1 MKKKDF
7 YNVVKIKTELIT
19 LDINKLK
26 EKYSA
31 EKNFLEFLKNISL
44 LLENEKPFLLLSV
57 AFLDKIRTIL
67 ELNRFQIKDKN
78 IINLINEILIKL
90 NELENLKNNEKRYL
104 VYNYIDY
111 QNETR
116 HIYYDDLANF
126 LGAMALDYE
135 VLKALLKDDVRNYPN
150 DEAFLATTNY
160 FLDVEP
166 EIYEDSEIRYIT
178 REKLK
183 KLQTKKFGFKDRNVK
198 QLAKITSYNFRN
210 RWD

>member
-1 MKKKDF
+1 MEKKDF
-7 YNVVKIKTELIT
+7 YNIVKTKTELIT
-19 LDINKLK
+19 VDINSLK
-26 EKYSA
+26 EKYSD

-44 LLENEKPFLLLSV
+44 LLKNEKPFLLLSV

-67 ELNRFQIKDKN
+67 ELNRFQIKDKKTTD
-78 IINLINEILIKL
+78 LINDILVKINKL
-90 NELENLKNNEKRYL
+90 EGLKNNEKRYL

-111 QNETR
+111 QNEVR
-116 HIYYDDLANF
+116 HICYDDLANF

-135 VLKALLKDDVRNYPN
+135 VLEALLKYDVRNYSN

-160 FLDVEP
+160 FLEAEP
-166 EIYEDSEIRYIT
+166 EIYEDGEIRYIT